1 MSFNE
6 SENLENR
13 TTQPELTEL
22 YQQNQKSQTKT
33 EPTKQTKTSLAKSST
48 SEQMEDAIA
57 VTQQKA
63 VQSGKTASKAA
74 IVAGKKRGLEQF
86 NQFKKGKDLA
96 FLNAM
101 AEDELK
107 FASQLLGGIEDFN
120 STIDNASSED
130 VSSLLDLDED
140 EEIELLK
147 KELEQ
152 ALGNSK
158 KSQTTNNLFFNG

>member
-6 SENLENR
+6 SDSLENK
-13 TTQPELTEL
+13 TTQSELTEL
-22 YQQNQKSQTKT
+22 YQQSQKSQPKT
-33 EPTKQTKTSLAKSST
+33 EQTKQNKTSITTKAT
-48 SEQMEDAIA
+48 SKQLEDAIIE
-57 VTQQKA
+57 TQQKA
-63 VQSGKTASKAA
+63 VQGGKTAAKAA

-86 NQFKKGKDLA
+86 EQFKRGKDLA

-107 FASQLLGGIEDFN
+107 FAQQLLNGIEDFN
-120 STIDNASSED
+120 TAIDDNSED
-130 VSSLLDLDED
+130 VGSLLELDED
-140 EEIELLK
+140 DEIESLK

-158 KSQTTNNLFFNG
+158 KSQTTNGLFFNG

>member
-6 SENLENR
+6 SDNLEDR

-22 YQQNQKSQTKT
+22 YQQNQKSQPKT
-33 EPTKQTKTSLAKSST
+33 EQTKQTKSSIAKSST
-48 SEQMEDAIA
+48 SDQLENAIA
-57 VTQQKA
+57 GTQQKA

-107 FASQLLGGIEDFN
+107 FASQLLSGIEDFN
-120 STIDNASSED
+120 STIDNTNSD
-130 VSSLLDLDED
+130 DISSLLELNED

-158 KSQTTNNLFFNG
+158 KSQITNSLFFNG